1 MKLLVFAH
9 VPPPHHGQSYMV
21 QLMLEGFGGDW
32 RRLRGG
38 TRAGPSSPL
47 GVECYHVNARLS
59 QKLEDIGDFRISK
72 FLLLIGYCVQAI
84 WCRFRYG
91 VTNLYYIPAPG
102 KRSAL
107 YRDWLVMFLCRPF
120 YKRIILHWHAAGL
133 AKWLETVMQIQSR
146 SLTYRLLKRVDLS
159 IVLSQYNKGD
169 AEKLF
174 ARRIAV
180 VGNGI
185 PDPCPEFATAV
196 LPRRRARLAAR
207 LKLLAGQALSRS
219 EVAAAGGDPQVFRVL
234 FLAHCTREK
243 GLFDTIEAAALARR
257 ALVDA
262 RSPLSLELM
271 VAGDFISP
279 AEREEF
285 DRRLAELDPNT
296 AEEEGRERSVD
307 ATDSPPPVRPPLV
320 RYIGFVY
327 GEAKNRVL
335 AEADCFCFPTYYY
348 AESFGLVLVES
359 MAFGLPLITTPW
371 RSIPELLPEDY
382 PGLVPIHRPAQV
394 ADKLQ
399 AFPTL
404 DMAESLRERFVAHF
418 TFERHLAGL
427 AAALHALDQP
437 MTEPDEPSPRLCES
451 PAR

>member
-32 RRLRGG
+32 RRR
-38 TRAGPSSPL
+38 RADPRPPL
-47 GVECYHVNARLS
+47 GLGIECYHVNARVS

-72 FLLLIGYCVQAI
+72 FLLLIGYCAQAI

-120 YKRIILHWHAAGL
+120 FRRIILHWHAAGL
-133 AKWLETVMQIQSR
+133 AKWLETVMQIHSR
-146 SLTYRLLKRVDLS
+146 SITYRLLKRVDLS

-185 PDPCPEFATAV
+185 PDPCPQFAAAV
-196 LPRRRARLAAR
+196 MPRRRARLAAR
-207 LKLLAGQALSRS
+207 VKLLAGQQLDLAERA
-219 EVAAAGGDPQVFRVL
+219 EAGGDPQVFKVL
-234 FLAHCTREK
+234 FLAHCTRQK
-243 GLFDTIEAAALARR
+243 GLFDTVDAVALANR
-257 ALVDA
+257 ALRAA
-262 RSPLSLELM
+262 RSPLSLELI

-285 DRRLAELDPNT
+285 DERLEQLDLRVAGEAASAGSDP
-296 AEEEGRERSVD
+296 AADRGWRCQ
-307 ATDSPPPVRPPLV
+307 VRCV
-320 RYIGFVY
+320 GFVY
-327 GEAKNRVL
+327 GESKIRAL
-335 AEADCFCFPTYYY
+335 TEADCFCFPTYYY
-348 AESFGLVLVES
+348 AESFGLVLVEA
-359 MAFGLPLITTPW
+359 MAFGLPLITTRW

-382 PGLVPIHRPAQV
+382 PGFVEIRSPVQV
-394 ADKLQ
+394 ADKLRS
-399 AFPTL
+399 FPTL
-404 DMAESLRERFVAHF
+404 DLAASLRRRFVDHF

-427 AAALHALDQP
+427 AAAFRTLED
-437 MTEPDEPSPRLCES
+437 TELEPEPPSSRLCES
-451 PAR
+451 RAR